1 VRRVVLGLGID
12 LVELDRIHESLSR
25 WGDRLIEKLMD
36 PPEAASLPTEPKER
50 ALALALAIAGK
61 EAVSKAL
68 GTGWSR
74 GVQWRHVVVST
85 GPGAPTARLLGRAS
99 TVARALGSSGTGDL
113 IFDLRGNLVLAE
125 YRLLS

>member
-25 WGDRLIEKLMD
+25 WGDRLVEKLMD
-36 PPEAASLPTEPKER
+36 PPEAASLPIEAGER
-50 ALALALAIAGK
+50 ALAVALAIAGK

-85 GPGAPTARLLGRAS
+85 GPGTPTARLAGRAS
-99 TVARALGSSGTGDL
+99 SVARALGSAGAGDL

>member
-1 VRRVVLGLGID
+1 VPRVVIGVGVD
-12 LVELDRIHESLSR
+12 LVEVDRVEESLAR
-25 WGDRLIEKLMD
+25 WGDRLVEKLMD
-36 PPEAASLPTEPKER
+36 PPEAGALPADLGKR
-50 ALALALAIAGK
+50 GLAVALAIAGK

-74 GVQWRHVVVST
+74 GVQWRHVVVSAE
-85 GPGAPTARLLGRAS
+85 PFPTARLLGRAGA
-99 TVARALGSSGTGDL
+99 VARSLGSAGTGDL

>member
-1 VRRVVLGLGID
+1 MPRVVIGVGVD
-12 LVELDRIHESLSR
+12 LVEVDRVEESLAR
-25 WGDRLIEKLMD
+25 WGDRLVEKLMD
-36 PPEAASLPTEPKER
+36 PPEAGALPADPGKR
-50 ALALALAIAGK
+50 GLAVALAIAGK

-74 GVQWRHVVVST
+74 GVQWRHVVVSAE
-85 GPGAPTARLLGRAS
+85 PFPTARLLGRAGD
-99 TVARALGSSGTGDL
+99 VARSLGAAGTGDL

>member
-1 VRRVVLGLGID
+1 MPRVVIGLGID
-12 LVELDRIHESLSR
+12 LVELGRVEESLAR
-25 WGDRLIEKLMD
+25 WGDRLVEKLMD
-36 PPEAASLPTEPKER
+36 APEADALPTEPSDR
-50 ALALALAIAGK
+50 AFALALAIAGK

-74 GVQWRHVVVST
+74 GVQWRHVVVSP
-85 GPGAPTARLLGRAS
+85 GPPAPTARLLGRAS
-99 TVARALGSSGTGDL
+99 AVARGLGSSGAGDL